1 MKALLKFDH
10 HVYDDLIGHLLPR
23 DDGKEQAAFV
33 FAHAARSPHQVVFE
47 SVEIAKL
54 GPGDFILQDED
65 YLEMTDKTRAW
76 LIKRAHDLDAS
87 LVELHSHRGP
97 WRPKFS
103 PSDRAGL
110 SETVPHMW
118 WRLRKRPYL
127 AIVIAKA
134 GFDALLWL
142 DDPKVPRPLDGLLAG
157 SRLLKPT
164 NLSLG
169 SWG

>member
-1 MKALLKFDH
+1 MKALLKFDDDA
-10 HVYDDLIGHLLPR
+10 YDDLISHLLPPNESR
-23 DDGKEQAAFV
+23 EQAAFAFTRV
-33 FAHAARSPHQVVFE
+33 VRGPQQAVFE
-47 SVEIAKL
+47 TVEIAKL
-54 GPGDFILQDED
+54 GPRDFVFQHED
-65 YLEMTDKTRAW
+65 YLEMTDETRAR
-76 LIKRAHDLDAS
+76 LIKRAHELDTS
-87 LVELHSHRGP
+87 LVELHSHGGP

-110 SETVPHMW
+110 KETVPHMW

-127 AIVIAKA
+127 AVVVAKA

-142 DDPKVPRPLDGLLAG
+142 DDPKMPQPLDGLIAG

-169 SWG
+169 GWG